1 MGGVG
6 PIPKYLAKTCE
17 FLTNKS
23 ITVSVI
29 KEAEAL
35 LQTELSPISDA
46 RGTEVYKR
54 LLGRQLFFAHFMA
67 LFPQTIKMED
77 LI

>member
-6 PIPKYLAKTCE
+6 PIPKYLEKTST
-17 FLTNKS
+17 FLVNKT
-23 ITVSVI
+23 IEAQTI
-29 KEAEAL
+29 LRAEAL

-46 RGTEVYKR
+46 RGTEAYKR
-54 LLGRQLFFAHFMA
+54 LLARQLFFAHFIA
-67 LFPQTIKMED
+67 LFPNHIKMED